1 MNSHFNNVTRPLNL
15 FEWNA
20 GYSTTDNDPELTV
33 VKAILKYE
41 DHPSIIKIRSNYNAD
56 LNFKFKEIPVNE
68 VYEMI
73 LKLDCSKKTS
83 GSIPN
88 KILKS
93 SVSVICPYVTDII
106 NKSIENCTFPDK
118 LKLAEI
124 TPVPKMPD
132 SQSASDFRPISIL
145 PAISK
150 LFENV
155 LANQLSAH
163 FEKNFCNLLCG
174 FRKRH
179 STQQAL
185 LQLLRSWQ
193 KSLDEGEIVGT
204 ILTLQNV
211 QHTEWILKVLVC

>member
-1 MNSHFNNVTRPLNL
+1 
-15 FEWNA
+15 
-20 GYSTTDNDPELTV
+20 
-33 VKAILKYE
+33 
-41 DHPSIIKIRSNYNAD
+41 
-56 LNFKFKEIPVNE
+56 
-68 VYEMI
+68 
-73 LKLDCSKKTS
+73 
-83 GSIPN
+83 
-88 KILKS
+88 
-93 SVSVICPYVTDII
+93 
-106 NKSIENCTFPDK
+106 
-118 LKLAEI
+118 
-124 TPVPKMPD
+124 MPD

-150 LFENV
+150 LFEKV

-204 ILTLQNV
+204 ILMDLSKAFNCLPHDLIIAKCAAYGV
-211 QHTEWILKVLVC
+211 DFKSLGLLRNYI

>member
-1 MNSHFNNVTRPLNL
+1 
-15 FEWNA
+15 
-20 GYSTTDNDPELTV
+20 
-33 VKAILKYE
+33 
-41 DHPSIIKIRSNYNAD
+41 
-56 LNFKFKEIPVNE
+56 
-68 VYEMI
+68 
-73 LKLDCSKKTS
+73 
-83 GSIPN
+83 
-88 KILKS
+88 
-93 SVSVICPYVTDII
+93 
-106 NKSIENCTFPDK
+106 
-118 LKLAEI
+118 
-124 TPVPKMPD
+124 MPD

-163 FEKNFCNLLCG
+163 FETIFCNLLCG

-204 ILTLQNV
+204 ILMDLSKAFNCLPHDLIIAKCAAYGV
-211 QHTEWILKVLVC
+211 DFKSLGLLRN